1 MLVSKSGSSL
11 DEEGRD
17 YLKRMQGAADR
28 MTKLIN
34 SLLSYSRVTMKAR
47 SLKPL
52 DLNEIVKTAMSNLEI
67 RLRETQG
74 EISVGNLPI
83 VEADEVQMIQ
93 LFQNIIGNALKFRRE
108 GRAPRISIDLTSPVL
123 QDRREEAAFYE
134 IDIRDN
140 GIGIDEHQ
148 IERIFE
154 PFERLHGPK
163 EYEGA
168 GMGLAICRK
177 IMEHHGGTIAAKSS
191 PGNGTAF
198 TLKFPTAHGDPVS

>member
-1 MLVSKSGSSL
+1 M
-11 DEEGRD
+11 
-17 YLKRMQGAADR
+17 
-28 MTKLIN
+28 
-34 SLLSYSRVTMKAR
+34 
-47 SLKPL
+47 
-52 DLNEIVKTAMSNLEI
+52 
-67 RLRETQG
+67 
-74 EISVGNLPI
+74 GNLPI

-93 LFQNIIGNALKFRRE
+93 LFQNIIGNALKFRPE

-154 PFERLHGPK
+154 PFERLHGRN

-177 IMEHHGGTIAAKSS
+177 IMEHHGGAIAAKSS

-198 TLKFPTAHGDPVS
+198 TLKFPTTHADPVS